1 MRIVPLQ
8 TDSEEAERPE
18 ERSPTVER
26 RDVRT
31 DDEENEP
38 RDHRHRRFRYE
49 DPSSESEINAIDY
62 SQDLN
67 SMEAVWA
74 TVDSGA
80 ATSCLPVEMCKKM
93 GLAITATKDLPFT
106 NASGQPV
113 HVHGVCN
120 PSVKLGT
127 PEANISGIG
136 EFRAMDVAKLVDHS
150 EEQVPVISVD
160 YCFMN
165 SKDDTVITVEV
176 QPKHLPVL
184 VVLDRWTKMVFAH
197 VWPCKGVQKGPFG
210 SRCLLN
216 DLKKLGYSKMVV
228 FMILNPHCK
237 LLQKQLRTVFRV
249 S

>member
-1 MRIVPLQ
+1 MRRGRDPAPKDKKKEKAPIEERLDLPKFPEEGQEPRISPTRIVPHQ

-38 RDHRHRRFRYE
+38 RDHRRRRFRYE

-80 ATSCLPVEMCKKM
+80 ATSCLPVEMCKKI
-93 GLAITATKDLPFT
+93 GLAIAATTDLPFT

-120 PSVKLGT
+120 PG
-127 PEANISGIG
+127 
-136 EFRAMDVAKLVDHS
+136 
-150 EEQVPVISVD
+150 
-160 YCFMN
+160 
-165 SKDDTVITVEV
+165 
-176 QPKHLPVL
+176 
-184 VVLDRWTKMVFAH
+184 
-197 VWPCKGVQKGPFG
+197 
-210 SRCLLN
+210 
-216 DLKKLGYSKMVV
+216 
-228 FMILNPHCK
+228 
-237 LLQKQLRTVFRV
+237 
-249 S
+249 